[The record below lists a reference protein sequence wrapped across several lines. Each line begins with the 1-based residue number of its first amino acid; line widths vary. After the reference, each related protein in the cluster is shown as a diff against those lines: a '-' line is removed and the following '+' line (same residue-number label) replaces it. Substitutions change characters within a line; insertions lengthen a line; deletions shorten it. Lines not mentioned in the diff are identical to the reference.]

1 MLRMSKQY
9 QAGDLVFVK
18 PHVRAVY
25 NLMSP
30 TGIAL
35 VLSKRD
41 LFDLGVVSLKL
52 LTTTGQVIDLY
63 DEDVQP
69 FKVN

>member
-1 MLRMSKQY
+1 MSKKY
-9 QAGDLVFVK
+9 QVGDLVFVK

-35 VLSKRD
+35 VLASRE
-41 LFDLGVVSLKL
+41 LFDLGITSLKL
-52 LTTTGQVIDLY
+52 FTAGQVIDLY